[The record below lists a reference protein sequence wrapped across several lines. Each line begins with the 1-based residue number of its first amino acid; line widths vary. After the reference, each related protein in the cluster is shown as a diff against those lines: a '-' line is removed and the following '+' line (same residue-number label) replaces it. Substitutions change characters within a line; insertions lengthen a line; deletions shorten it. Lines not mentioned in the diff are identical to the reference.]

1 LYCSGYWHL
10 TIAVQKNVTKKAKEK
25 FCFMTKECKTNS
37 KKCKANAKQMQQSI
51 FDLKKTFFV

>member
-1 LYCSGYWHL
+1 M
-10 TIAVQKNVTKKAKEK
+10 TKNAKER
-25 FCFMTKECKTNS
+25 FCLMTKECKPNS